1 MIVSSSNDTDQVGLF
16 AVCLADNFLKPLYDF
31 CNERNYFVYVGC
43 LAEILD
49 WSQEFYNRYH
59 HKLNNWEAFEKSR
72 ENIFSAVNRDDFLI
86 AWGYKRIEQF
96 FSQNREAGYSP
107 GNAGKKINSGRQK
120 INSHKAIQQ

>member
-49 WSQEFYNRYH
+49 FYVPSPM
-59 HKLNNWEAFEKSR
+59 LP
-72 ENIFSAVNRDDFLI
+72 AVFTSDL
-86 AWGYKRIEQF
+86 A
-96 FSQNREAGYSP
+96 A
-107 GNAGKKINSGRQK
+107 
-120 INSHKAIQQ
+120 